1 MPLAFKKNSIKNIK
15 NKELFTQRPDNFPQS
30 KVDDFSQN
38 WQIILNE
45 FDAKLNLL
53 LGDVSGSG
61 PYITERDRQ
70 LALIGSAIMNG
81 DHNSINT
88 ILQMENTLKDA
99 GVDIEKKTKKLQNI
113 QNQLNLL
120 DNNKTLKDINV
131 NYEF

>member
-1 MPLAFKKNSIKNIK
+1 MPLAFKKNSRKNIK
-15 NKELFTQRPDNFPQS
+15 NKELFTQRPDNFPHS

-61 PYITERDRQ
+61 PYITERDLQ
-70 LALIGSAIMNG
+70 LAIIGSAILKG
-81 DHNSINT
+81 DYNSINT
-88 ILQMENTLKDA
+88 ILQMENSLKNA
-99 GVDIEKKTKKLQNI
+99 ALDIQQKTKKLQNI

-131 NYEF
+131 DYEF